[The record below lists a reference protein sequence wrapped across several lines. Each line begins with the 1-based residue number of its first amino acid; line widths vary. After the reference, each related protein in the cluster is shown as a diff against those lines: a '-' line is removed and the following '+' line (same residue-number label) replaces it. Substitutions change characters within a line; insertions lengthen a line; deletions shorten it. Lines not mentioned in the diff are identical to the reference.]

1 MATAKELRVW
11 ANTMRQWAAQIN
23 DIRTSEQLVRVAAEV
38 EHLAEH
44 KEVGER
50 QLV

>member
-11 ANTMRQWAAQIN
+11 ANTIRQWAVKIDDTQTATQ
-23 DIRTSEQLVRVAAEV
+23 AAD
-38 EHLAEH
+38 LAVVLDGLAAR
-44 KEVGER
+44 KEVSDR